1 MKTSIFKNIVKKKC
15 KDTAY
20 TYLIEKQKGGSK
32 GADIIYTCL
41 EMAEYLLPQS
51 NISLEDQREMFS
63 IRCRTNQ
70 MGANRGIE
78 EYCETQCGQ
87 ILNNSHIFECT
98 ILNQNNEGFDIK
110 KILNG
115 YLSEKK
121 EMLNIWKHNM
131 QRRES
136 FLRIQSNC

>member
-1 MKTSIFKNIVKKKC
+1 MKKSIFKNIVKKTC
-15 KDTAY
+15 KDTAFK
-20 TYLIEKQKGGSK
+20 YLIEKQKRGSK
-32 GADIIYTCL
+32 GVDIRYACL
-41 EMAEYLLPQS
+41 EVADYLLPQS

-87 ILNNSHIFECT
+87 ILNNSHIFECN
-98 ILNQNNEGFDIK
+98 ILNQNRKVLDIK

-115 YLSEKK
+115 YISEKK
-121 EMLNIWKHNM
+121 EMLIVWKQNM
-131 QRRES
+131 KRRES
-136 FLRIQSNC
+136 FLRIQSDC